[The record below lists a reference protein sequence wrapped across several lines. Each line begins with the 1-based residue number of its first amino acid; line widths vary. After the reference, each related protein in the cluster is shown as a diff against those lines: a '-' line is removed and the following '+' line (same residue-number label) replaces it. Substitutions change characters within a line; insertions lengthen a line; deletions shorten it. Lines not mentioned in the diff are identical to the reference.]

1 MDVVQRIQKVVAQ
14 VLHVPL
20 VEVTPHA
27 ALADLAALDSL
38 KLAEVLA
45 ALDDEFRTH
54 VSSDGLTADAS
65 VGDLVRLVEQ
75 SPSR

>member
-1 MDVVQRIQKVVAQ
+1 VDVVQRIQRVVAQ
-14 VLHVPL
+14 VLRVPI
-20 VEVTPHA
+20 VQVKQHS

-38 KLAEVLA
+38 KLVEVLA

-54 VSSDGLTADAS
+54 VSSDGITVEVS